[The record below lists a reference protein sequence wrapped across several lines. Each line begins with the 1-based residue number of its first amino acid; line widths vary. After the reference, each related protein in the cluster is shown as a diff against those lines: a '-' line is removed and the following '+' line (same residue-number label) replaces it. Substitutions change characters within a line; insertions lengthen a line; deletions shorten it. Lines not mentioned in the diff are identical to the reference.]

1 MATTII
7 TDEDL
12 PAEVRDRVETGLL
25 ATMIAGANA
34 SAARVAGCLAE
45 GADPA
50 PSEDQLAEA
59 KLVLLG
65 AIKRWAEAGSGGY
78 QQQTAGPFSVAYD
91 TRQRGGFNL
100 WPSEIES
107 LQDICKSGTRNRRA
121 FEVDTMPT
129 DAMSGYPR
137 EGIVQVSQVSGKT
150 YYSSDLGYLD
160 TDPV

>member
-100 WPSEIES
+100 WPSEIEQ
-107 LQDICKSGTRNRRA
+107 LQDICRGETTEKKAFSVDLVQPADPALPVGGYSRSGHR
-121 FEVDTMPT
+121 
-129 DAMSGYPR
+129 YPDR
-137 EGIVQVSQVSGKT
+137 P
-150 YYSSDLGYLD
+150 DLDLQYD
-160 TDPV
+160 